1 MKEQD
6 IDQVA
11 EITAAAKQL
20 FGAFEVQ
27 LGEVMASQRLAG
39 KEANEAFADT
49 RRALQRLLHHAQEA
63 SDAVREAQEGL
74 FRGWQAHVA
83 ENSKAAGSEMARR
96 FGEEIAKGLENR
108 LAELAGQVETATRRL
123 AWKSILSWT
132 LGIAIAI
139 PLTVDVGIHAFM
151 PSVEDMT
158 IPGLS
163 VAQTHDVLTRIHLC
177 WPDPRKQQDFHVCVV
192 TDDPPHITRD
202 PWEKPA
208 VIARGM

>member
-1 MKEQD
+1 MKDED

-11 EITAAAKQL
+11 EIAGTAKQL
-20 FGAFEVQ
+20 FRAFEDQ
-27 LGEVMASQRLAG
+27 LGEVMASQRLAS

-49 RRALQRLLHHAQEA
+49 RRALQQILYRAEEV
-63 SDAVREAQEGL
+63 SDAVRKAQEGL

-83 ENSKAAGSEMARR
+83 ENSKAAGGEMARK
-96 FGEEIAKGLENR
+96 FGEEIAKGLEKR
-108 LAELAGQVETATRRL
+108 LAELAEQVEAATRRL
-123 AWKSILSWT
+123 TWKSMLSWT
-132 LGIAIAI
+132 LGIAFAI
-139 PLTVDVGIHAFM
+139 PLTVDIGIHAFM

-163 VAQTHDVLTRIHLC
+163 AAQTHDVLTRIGLC

>member
-1 MKEQD
+1 MKDPD

-11 EITAAAKQL
+11 EIVGTAKQP
-20 FGAFEVQ
+20 FRAFEDQ
-27 LGEVMASQRLAG
+27 LGEVMASQRLAS

-49 RRALQRLLHHAQEA
+49 RWALQQILYRAEEV
-63 SDAVREAQEGL
+63 SDAVRKAQEGL

-83 ENSKAAGSEMARR
+83 ENSKAAGSEMARK
-96 FGEEIAKGLENR
+96 FGEEIAKGLEKR
-108 LAELAGQVETATRRL
+108 LAELAEQVEAATRRL
-123 AWKSILSWT
+123 TWKSMLSWT
-132 LGIAIAI
+132 LGIAFAI
-139 PLTVDVGIHAFM
+139 PLTVDIGIHAFM
-151 PSVEDMT
+151 ASVEDMT

-163 VAQTHDVLTRIHLC
+163 VAQTHDVLTRIGLC

>member
-1 MKEQD
+1 MREED

-11 EITAAAKQL
+11 EIAGAAKQL
-20 FGAFEVQ
+20 FKAFEDQ
-27 LGEVMASQRLAG
+27 LGEVMASQRLAS

-49 RRALQRLLHHAQEA
+49 RRALQQLLHRAKEA
-63 SDAVREAQEGL
+63 SDGVRKSQEDL
-74 FRGWQAHVA
+74 FRGWQAHVT
-83 ENSKAAGSEMARR
+83 ENSKAAGGEMARK
-96 FGEEIAKGLENR
+96 FGEDIAKGLEKR
-108 LAELAGQVETATRRL
+108 LAELAEQVEVATRRL
-123 AWKSILSWT
+123 TWKSILSWA

-139 PLTVDVGIHAFM
+139 PLTVDIGIRAFM

-177 WPDPRKQQDFHVCVV
+177 WPDPRKQQDSHVCVV